1 MNIKNLSFKYKL
13 YLLIFLPILM
23 IVILFSITVNNFY
36 SQIKND
42 NRVHQNILITK
53 TISNVLNQL
62 QTERDISAFFVTS
75 KGEKLKN
82 EMIAE
87 RKKTDNML
95 DFFIEE
101 LNSFNQKNFPLN
113 GEIKLKEF
121 EQQIKKI
128 SSYRENID
136 NLSISFTELLNFYS
150 NLNKF
155 LIDYTS
161 KISLLSNN
169 ADLTNEITAYYNFL
183 FLIEKSSI
191 ERAVGTDTFYY
202 KGYREDSYL
211 KFVDSITAQD
221 NLLQAFF
228 NYSSNN
234 FHSKLDVD
242 KLKSFNKLED
252 MRKTLINF
260 ERKIAH
266 LLKIKDLL
274 NDVVSKNYREYMF
287 KISKKYKI
295 NTLNGVSNLEEIIKT
310 YKLLGMSSDR
320 ELELINEI
328 EKIPDDIKQR
338 FIKAED
344 LFTTESTDF
353 QKIDELSKLDYYELT
368 KKITDLVD
376 NFLDINAQYWY
387 EEYSKKIDYLKIS
400 QDSLHETLLKKVN
413 EEINYLS
420 TKVILIITVLILSL
434 VVIFYIAF
442 KTNKLLQN
450 AIDSIYL
457 GMNKFIRYLNKE
469 INELEYIDYDS
480 KDELGNLARMMNKSI
495 DKIGKDLEKDLLCVG
510 EVALTLDKLERGFY
524 SYRVKSVAANPQ
536 IRTLAKTIN
545 KMLDRQENVIA
556 EILKVLNQYINYN
569 YLNKI
574 EIEKI
579 DGDSKK
585 MIDGINSLG
594 KAITAMLIENKK
606 NAIILEEGANS
617 LLKNVDDLNI
627 ASTDAASR
635 LEETAAAIDE
645 ITGNIKSSTE
655 NINSISVY
663 ANELSNSANVGENLA
678 SKTVV
683 SMEEIN
689 NQVNAVNEAIS
700 IIDKIAFQTNI
711 LSLNAAVEAATA
723 GEAGRG
729 FAVVA
734 QEVRNLASRS
744 AEAAKEIKKIVETAK
759 NKADEGKNIA
769 NDMISGYIKLNSD
782 IQKSMQLIIDV
793 QMSSKEQLMG
803 IEQINDAVNNLDQ
816 QTQNNANIA
825 NMTHQIAQNTL
836 EIAQE
841 VVSSTNTK
849 KFADS

>member
-545 KMLDRQENVIA
+545 KMLDRQENVIV

-744 AEAAKEIKKIVETAK
+744 ADAAKEIKKIVETAK

>member
-1 MNIKNLSFKYKL
+1 
-13 YLLIFLPILM
+13 M

>member
-744 AEAAKEIKKIVETAK
+744 ADAAKEIKKIVETAK

>member
-450 AIDSIYL
+450 AVDSIYL

-545 KMLDRQENVIA
+545 KMLDRQENVIV

-723 GEAGRG
+723 GDAGRG

-744 AEAAKEIKKIVETAK
+744 ADAAKEIKKIVETAK

>member
-368 KKITDLVD
+368 KKITDSVD

-387 EEYSKKIDYLKIS
+387 EEYSKKIDYLKVS

-413 EEINYLS
+413 EDINYLS

-450 AIDSIYL
+450 AVDSIYL

-744 AEAAKEIKKIVETAK
+744 ADAAKEIKKIVETAK

>member
-274 NDVVSKNYREYMF
+274 NDV
-287 KISKKYKI
+287 
-295 NTLNGVSNLEEIIKT
+295 
-310 YKLLGMSSDR
+310 LLR
-320 ELELINEI
+320 
-328 EKIPDDIKQR
+328 
-338 FIKAED
+338 
-344 LFTTESTDF
+344 
-353 QKIDELSKLDYYELT
+353 
-368 KKITDLVD
+368 
-376 NFLDINAQYWY
+376 
-387 EEYSKKIDYLKIS
+387 
-400 QDSLHETLLKKVN
+400 
-413 EEINYLS
+413 
-420 TKVILIITVLILSL
+420 
-434 VVIFYIAF
+434 
-442 KTNKLLQN
+442 
-450 AIDSIYL
+450 
-457 GMNKFIRYLNKE
+457 
-469 INELEYIDYDS
+469 
-480 KDELGNLARMMNKSI
+480 
-495 DKIGKDLEKDLLCVG
+495 
-510 EVALTLDKLERGFY
+510 
-524 SYRVKSVAANPQ
+524 
-536 IRTLAKTIN
+536 
-545 KMLDRQENVIA
+545 
-556 EILKVLNQYINYN
+556 
-569 YLNKI
+569 
-574 EIEKI
+574 
-579 DGDSKK
+579 
-585 MIDGINSLG
+585 
-594 KAITAMLIENKK
+594 
-606 NAIILEEGANS
+606 
-617 LLKNVDDLNI
+617 
-627 ASTDAASR
+627 
-635 LEETAAAIDE
+635 
-645 ITGNIKSSTE
+645 
-655 NINSISVY
+655 
-663 ANELSNSANVGENLA
+663 
-678 SKTVV
+678 
-683 SMEEIN
+683 
-689 NQVNAVNEAIS
+689 
-700 IIDKIAFQTNI
+700 
-711 LSLNAAVEAATA
+711 
-723 GEAGRG
+723 
-729 FAVVA
+729 
-734 QEVRNLASRS
+734 
-744 AEAAKEIKKIVETAK
+744 
-759 NKADEGKNIA
+759 
-769 NDMISGYIKLNSD
+769 
-782 IQKSMQLIIDV
+782 
-793 QMSSKEQLMG
+793 
-803 IEQINDAVNNLDQ
+803 
-816 QTQNNANIA
+816 
-825 NMTHQIAQNTL
+825 
-836 EIAQE
+836 
-841 VVSSTNTK
+841 
-849 KFADS
+849 

>member
-450 AIDSIYL
+450 AVDSIYL

>member
-136 NLSISFTELLNFYS
+136 NLSISFTELLNSYS

-387 EEYSKKIDYLKIS
+387 EEYSKKIDYLKVS

-413 EEINYLS
+413 EDINYLS

-450 AIDSIYL
+450 AVDSIYL

-734 QEVRNLASRS
+734 QEVQNLASRS
-744 AEAAKEIKKIVETAK
+744 ADAAKEIKKIVETAK

>member
-36 SQIKND
+36 NQIKND
-42 NRVHQNILITK
+42 NKVYQNILITK

-87 RKKTDNML
+87 RKKTDNIL
-95 DFFIEE
+95 GSFIEE
-101 LNSFNQKNFPLN
+101 FNEFNLKNFPLN
-113 GEIKLKEF
+113 GEVKLKEF

-353 QKIDELSKLDYYELT
+353 QKIDELSKLDYYDLT
-368 KKITDLVD
+368 RKITDSVD

-450 AIDSIYL
+450 AVDSIYL

-723 GEAGRG
+723 GDAGRG

-734 QEVRNLASRS
+734 QEMRNLASRS
-744 AEAAKEIKKIVETAK
+744 ADAAKEIKKIVETAK

-782 IQKSMQLIIDV
+782 IQKSM
-793 QMSSKEQLMG
+793 
-803 IEQINDAVNNLDQ
+803 
-816 QTQNNANIA
+816 
-825 NMTHQIAQNTL
+825 
-836 EIAQE
+836 
-841 VVSSTNTK
+841 
-849 KFADS
+849 

>member
-353 QKIDELSKLDYYELT
+353 QKIDELSKLDYYDLT
-368 KKITDLVD
+368 RKITDLVD
-376 NFLDINAQYWY
+376 NFLDVNAQYWY
-387 EEYSKKIDYLKIS
+387 EEYSKKIDYLKVS

-413 EEINYLS
+413 EDINYLS

-744 AEAAKEIKKIVETAK
+744 ADAAKEIKKIVETAK

>member
-36 SQIKND
+36 NQIKND
-42 NRVHQNILITK
+42 NKVYQNILITK

-87 RKKTDNML
+87 RKKTDNIL
-95 DFFIEE
+95 GSFIEE
-101 LNSFNQKNFPLN
+101 FNEFNLKNFPLN
-113 GEIKLKEF
+113 GEVKLKEF

-368 KKITDLVD
+368 KKITDSVD

-387 EEYSKKIDYLKIS
+387 EEYSKKIDYLKVS

-413 EEINYLS
+413 EDINYLS

-545 KMLDRQENVIA
+545 KMLDRQENVIV

>member
-545 KMLDRQENVIA
+545 KMLDRQENVIE

-594 KAITAMLIENKK
+594 KAITTMLIENKK

>member
-42 NRVHQNILITK
+42 NKVYQNILITK
-53 TISNVLNQL
+53 TISNILNQI

-82 EMIAE
+82 EMIVE

-95 DFFIEE
+95 GSFIEE

-113 GEIKLKEF
+113 GEAKLKEF
-121 EQQIKKI
+121 EQHIKKI

-169 ADLTNEITAYYNFL
+169 ADLTNEITAYYNFV

-228 NYSSNN
+228 NYSGDN

-260 ERKIAH
+260 ERKIGH

-274 NDVVSKNYREYMF
+274 NDVISKNYREYMF
-287 KISKKYKI
+287 KISKKYKV
-295 NTLNGVSNLEEIIKT
+295 NTLNGVSNVEEIIKT
-310 YKLLGMSSDR
+310 YKLLGLSSER
-320 ELELINEI
+320 EIELINEM
-328 EKIPDDIKQR
+328 EKISDDIKKR
-338 FIKAED
+338 FIEAEE
-344 LFTTESTDF
+344 LFATENTDF
-353 QKIDELSKLDYYELT
+353 QKIDELSKLDYYDLT

-376 NFLDINAQYWY
+376 NFLDVNAQYWY
-387 EEYSKKIDYLKIS
+387 EEYSKKIDYLKIL

-413 EEINYLS
+413 EEINYLN
-420 TKVILIITVLILSL
+420 TKVILIVTILILSL
-434 VVIFYIAF
+434 IIIFYIAF

-480 KDELGNLARMMNKSI
+480 KDELGNLAKMMNKSI

-545 KMLDRQENVIA
+545 KMLDRQENVIE

-594 KAITAMLIENKK
+594 KAITTMLIENKK

-700 IIDKIAFQTNI
+700 IIDQIAFQTNI

-734 QEVRNLASRS
+734 QEVRNLAGRS

-849 KFADS
+849 KFVGS

>member
-136 NLSISFTELLNFYS
+136 NLSISFTELLNSYS

-450 AIDSIYL
+450 AVDSIYL

-734 QEVRNLASRS
+734 QEVQNLASRS
-744 AEAAKEIKKIVETAK
+744 ADAAKEIKKIVETAK

>member
-13 YLLIFLPILM
+13 YLLIFLPIIM
-23 IVILFSITVNNFY
+23 IIVLFSITVNNFY

-42 NRVHQNILITK
+42 NKVYENILITK
-53 TISNVLNQL
+53 TVSNILNQL

-75 KGEKLKN
+75 KGEKLKK
-82 EMIAE
+82 EMILE
-87 RKKTDNML
+87 REKTDNIIVS
-95 DFFIEE
+95 FIDE
-101 LNSFNQKNFPLN
+101 LNTFNQKNFPLN

-121 EQQIKKI
+121 EQKIKKI

-136 NLSISFTELLNFYS
+136 NLTISFTELLNFYS
-150 NLNKF
+150 TLNKY
-155 LIDYTS
+155 LIDYAS

-266 LLKIKDLL
+266 LLKTKDLL
-274 NDVVSKNYREYMF
+274 NDVVSKNYRDYMF

-310 YKLLGMSSDR
+310 YKLLGISNDR
-320 ELELINEI
+320 ELELIKEL
-328 EKIPDDIKQR
+328 EKIPNDIKQR
-338 FIKAED
+338 FIEAED
-344 LFTTESTDF
+344 LFVSENTDF
-353 QKIDELSKLDYYELT
+353 QKIDELSKLDYYDLT

-376 NFLDINAQYWY
+376 NFLDVNAQYWY

-400 QDSLHETLLKKVN
+400 QDSLHETLLQKVN
-413 EEINYLS
+413 EDINYLS

-434 VVIFYIAF
+434 IVIFYIAF

-480 KDELGNLARMMNKSI
+480 KDELGNLAKMMNKSI

-545 KMLDRQENVIA
+545 KMLDRQENVIE

-594 KAITAMLIENKK
+594 RAITTMLIENKK

-700 IIDKIAFQTNI
+700 IIDQIAFQTNI

-744 AEAAKEIKKIVETAK
+744 SEAAKEIKKIVETAK

-803 IEQINDAVNNLDQ
+803 IEQINDAVNTLDQ

-849 KFADS
+849 KFIGV

>member
-234 FHSKLDVD
+234 IHSKLDVN

-450 AIDSIYL
+450 AVDSIYL

>member
-450 AIDSIYL
+450 AVDSIYL

-744 AEAAKEIKKIVETAK
+744 ADAAKEIKKIVETAK

>member
-368 KKITDLVD
+368 KKITDSVD
-376 NFLDINAQYWY
+376 NFLDVNAQYWY
-387 EEYSKKIDYLKIS
+387 EEYSKKIDYLKVS

-413 EEINYLS
+413 EDINYLS

-744 AEAAKEIKKIVETAK
+744 ADAAKEIKKIVETAK

>member
-368 KKITDLVD
+368 KKITDSVD

-450 AIDSIYL
+450 AVDSIYL

-744 AEAAKEIKKIVETAK
+744 ADAAKEIKKIVETAK